1 MKCPYPSCGKKFDKL
16 IMLIDDFS
24 KVVRETYYAC
34 PHCKSRVDIVV
45 TSEDAFKFSPKGK
58 DIPPSTSVCPYYFG
72 YLSLF
77 CKESPI
83 PEECMTCT
91 RITKCMTKNL

>member
-1 MKCPYPSCGKKFDKL
+1 MKCPYPGCGKDFDKF
-16 IMLIDDFS
+16 IMLVDDFN
-24 KVVRETYYAC
+24 KVIRETYYAC

-45 TSEDAFKFSPKGK
+45 TNEDAFKFSSGGK
-58 DIPPSTSVCPYYFG
+58 DIPPSASVCPYYFG

-77 CKESPI
+77 CKKSPI
-83 PEECMTCT
+83 PEECLTCA